1 MPSFPIHCTKCT
13 ATIKSRSALR
23 RHYVNKH
30 PRSMVNVENLQFT
43 GDDGE
48 AVCDLQLPII
58 NKRTL
63 TYKRY
68 LGWLAAVADRVNN
81 VQHLRFP
88 GKLFFLCKKYSCCK
102 PCLSPCSFTV
112 FSDKHLPSSSPH
124 SPVA

>member
-1 MPSFPIHCTKCT
+1 
-13 ATIKSRSALR
+13 
-23 RHYVNKH
+23 
-30 PRSMVNVENLQFT
+30 MVNVENLQFT

-81 VQHLRFP
+81 VHHPRFP
-88 GKLFFLCKKYSCCK
+88 GKLITYVKN
-102 PCLSPCSFTV
+102 T
-112 FSDKHLPSSSPH
+112 
-124 SPVA
+124 PVANLVLAHAHLLSSVTSTFPLLPHIVRSLS